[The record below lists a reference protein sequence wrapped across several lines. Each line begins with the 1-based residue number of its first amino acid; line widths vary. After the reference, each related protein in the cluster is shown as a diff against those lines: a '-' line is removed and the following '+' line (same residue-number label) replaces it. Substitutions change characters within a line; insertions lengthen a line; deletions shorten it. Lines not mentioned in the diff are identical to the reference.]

1 MLLFK
6 RNYFT
11 MKLVKN
17 LIITSEMKEKTI
29 YASRTEEKHFFFA
42 IIV

>member
-17 LIITSEMKEKTI
+17 LIITSEMKEQTI
-29 YASRTEEKHFFFA
+29 YTSRTEEKHFFS